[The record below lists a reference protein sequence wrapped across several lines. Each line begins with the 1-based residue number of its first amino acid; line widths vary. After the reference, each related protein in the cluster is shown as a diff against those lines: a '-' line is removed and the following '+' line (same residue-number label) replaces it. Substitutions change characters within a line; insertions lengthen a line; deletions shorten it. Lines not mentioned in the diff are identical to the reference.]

1 MATGITDNHQIMYT
15 GDVGIRS
22 ATAGNHED
30 LLDAITI
37 VSPTET
43 PFLSG
48 LAKTVARGTTHS
60 L

>member
-1 MATGITDNHQIMYT
+1 MAGISDNHQILSSW
-15 GDVGIRS
+15 DVGTRS
-22 ATAGNHED
+22 ATAGNRED

-48 LAKTVARGTTHS
+48 LAKVAAKATIHS

>member
-1 MATGITDNHQIMYT
+1 MAGIIDNPT
-15 GDVGIRS
+15 TFSSFDSGTRS
-22 ATAGNHED
+22 STAGNRED

-48 LAKTVARGTTHS
+48 LAKTVARGVISS